1 MKKIYWFISRY
12 FNVSSFSNFQF
23 CCHKYHTTRYS
34 GFLTADLVDQ
44 YESTSGTVNDDIV
57 GQERLF
63 KVDMQERQINHNM
76 QI

>member
-1 MKKIYWFISRY
+1 MLQQP
-12 FNVSSFSNFQF
+12 V

-57 GQERLF
+57 GQGEVIQGGYAG
-63 KVDMQERQINHNM
+63 KQINHNM